1 MAVTSIPVSD
11 TLNVVVD
18 NGLSGSGAQLSKTLK
33 YSDVRPTAT
42 DNAVKDVADAIGA
55 AQSKT
60 VLAVNR
66 LKGVELQGTPE

>member
-1 MAVTSIPVSD
+1 MAVTNVPISD

-18 NGLSGSGAQLSKTLK
+18 NGLSSTGSQLTKILK

-66 LKGVELQGTPE
+66 QKGVELQGTPE

>member
-1 MAVTSIPVSD
+1 MAVTSVPVSD
-11 TLNVVVD
+11 TLNVIVD
-18 NGLSGSGAQLSKTLK
+18 NGLSASGQQLSKTLK

-55 AQSKT
+55 AQTKT